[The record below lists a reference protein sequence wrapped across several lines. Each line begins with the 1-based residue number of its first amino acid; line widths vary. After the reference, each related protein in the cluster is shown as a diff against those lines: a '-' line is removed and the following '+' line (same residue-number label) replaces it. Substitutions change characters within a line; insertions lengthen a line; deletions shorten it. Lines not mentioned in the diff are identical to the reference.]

1 MIGKL
6 FDRAAWILW
15 RRHRL
20 KRLAPGLRAGPF
32 SYASKDC
39 HFGEAVAL
47 VGTAA
52 VHRSTI
58 GRCSYVSSAR
68 VANAT
73 LGAYCSVAPGAMV
86 GGFGEHPSR
95 WLTTHPCF
103 YSTKGPN
110 AINFAREDAFVGEHR
125 SVVLGNDVWIGARS
139 TILDG
144 VTVGDGAIVA
154 AGAVVVKDVAP
165 YEVVGGVP
173 ARRLRMRFEPQV
185 IRLLLDSPWWNLDD
199 ASLRRLAPL
208 MCSEEPGPFLDAL
221 ADTPPPH
228 QGADR

>member
-1 MIGKL
+1 VIGKL
-6 FDRAAWILW
+6 LDRATWIIW
-15 RRHRL
+15 RRYRL
-20 KRLAPGLRAGPF
+20 RRLAPGFRAGPF
-32 SYASKDC
+32 TYASTDC
-39 HFGEAVAL
+39 HFGEAAAL

-52 VHRSTI
+52 VHRSTL

-95 WLTTHPCF
+95 WLTTHPSV
-103 YSTKGPN
+103 YSTRGPN
-110 AINFAREDAFVGEHR
+110 AISFAREEAFVGEHQP
-125 SVVLGNDVWIGARS
+125 VTLGNDVWIGSRA

-165 YEVVGGVP
+165 FEVVGGVP
-173 ARRLRMRFEPQV
+173 ARRMRMRFEPEV
-185 IRLLLDSPWWNLDD
+185 IRLLLARPWWSLDD
-199 ASLRRLAPL
+199 ETLRRLAPL
-208 MCSEEPGPFLDAL
+208 MCSEDPAPFLEEL
-221 ADTPPPH
+221 AAIWPPH
-228 QGADR
+228 RGADR

>member
-6 FDRAAWILW
+6 LDRVTWILW
-15 RRHRL
+15 RRYQLR
-20 KRLAPGLRAGPF
+20 RLAPGFRAGPF

-39 HFGEAVAL
+39 HFGEAAAL

-52 VHRSTI
+52 VHRSTL

-73 LGAYCSVAPGAMV
+73 LGAYCSIAPGAMV

-95 WLTTHPCF
+95 WLTTHPSF
-103 YSTKGPN
+103 YSTRGPN
-110 AINFAREDAFVGEHR
+110 AICFVRNDASFGEHIP
-125 SVVLGNDVWIGARS
+125 VTVGNDVWIGARA

-144 VTVGDGAIVA
+144 VHIGDGAIVA

-165 YEVVGGVP
+165 FEVVGGVP
-173 ARRLRMRFEPQV
+173 ARRLRMRFEPEV
-185 IRLLLDSPWWNLDD
+185 IRSLLARPWWTLDD
-199 ASLRRLAPL
+199 EDLRRLAPL
-208 MCSEEPGPFLDAL
+208 MCSEDPAPFLEAL
-221 ADTPPPH
+221 AATRSQQP
-228 QGADR
+228 GADR